1 MRGVVVISK
10 FFTNLFSA
18 RRAVAVTIFPF
29 IFLAEKSY
37 KNNLILL
44 NHERIHL
51 SQALELGVLFF
62 YLLYILEFVL
72 HYIKYRDFQQAYLRI
87 SFEREAYHN
96 ESNKHYLKQRKY
108 YSFFHYF

>member
-1 MRGVVVISK
+1 MRGVVVVSN

-18 RRAVAVTIFPF
+18 KRAAAVAIFPF
-29 IFLAEKSY
+29 IFLAKKSY

-62 YLLYILEFVL
+62 YLWYIIEFFV
-72 HYIKYRDFQQAYLRI
+72 HYIQCRNFNKAYLRI

-96 ESNKHYLKQRKY
+96 ESNPHYLKQRKF
-108 YSFFHYF
+108 YSFLRYY